1 MDWMQLPIT
10 KRCTFSFI
18 HCWSFS
24 FNLNILFVY
33 LLVWFFLISFNHFSL
48 LNRIHNIHS
57 TKRWTYCKVHNLA
70 NLEVGRGGGTWNL
83 SKNQFLFSI
92 AIYEITT
99 VENQSDKNLS
109 LQIDHRQSPIKNF
122 FLRKQAVLLISA
134 GAERPRTLARLFLK
148 HFL

>member
-70 NLEVGRGGGTWNL
+70 NLEL
-83 SKNQFLFSI
+83 
-92 AIYEITT
+92 YEITT

-134 GAERPRTLARLFLK
+134 GAERPRTLARLSLK